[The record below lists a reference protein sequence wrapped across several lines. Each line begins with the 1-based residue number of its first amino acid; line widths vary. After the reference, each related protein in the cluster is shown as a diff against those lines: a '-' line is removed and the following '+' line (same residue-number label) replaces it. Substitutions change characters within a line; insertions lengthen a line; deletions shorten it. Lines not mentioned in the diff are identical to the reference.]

1 MRYRHLGDSG
11 LQVSELCMG
20 TMTFGHKFGVIGV
33 VGQEEADALI
43 RAALDAGVNFFDSA
57 DVYSEGK
64 SETSVGQSL
73 KNLNIA
79 RKDIVIA
86 TKVFGRTGPGR
97 NDVGAPGVI
106 SWTP

>member
-20 TMTFGHKFGVIGV
+20 TMTFGHNFGVIGV

-57 DVYSEGK
+57 DVYSEGE
-64 SETSVGQSL
+64 SEQILGKAL
-73 KNLNIA
+73 KNA
-79 RKDIVIA
+79 GAPRESVVIA
-86 TKVFGRTGPGR
+86 TKVRSPMSEGARQGRDV
-97 NDVGAPGVI
+97 NNVGAVA
-106 SWTP
+106 